1 MHSNNILVQKQWFE
15 LSSLKF
21 NICYAIATLLMY
33 NPIFFQK
40 FYAVSPSGMFFVG
53 GLFCVLVLLNVACNI
68 LLFGPIAKVLAILLL
83 MINSAVYYFMIT
95 YNISIDKVM
104 LLNLLETDWNEAK
117 ETFSYSIFAYMALL
131 GILPSIVV
139 YKTKIVSH
147 TWVGELAQRLLM
159 VVISLLIVAG
169 MVFVN
174 FKTTAQFMRNNKPLK
189 YSLVPVNYFGAMISL
204 AKIKLNEVSGP
215 IEVTAG
221 DATLER
227 YWKNPEKKNLLVIV
241 VGETARAQNWGLN
254 GYEVDTT
261 APLNPYKSEIFNFTD
276 VKACGTSTE
285 ISLPCMF
292 ALEGIKDFKL
302 WKAKRKENLLD
313 VAKATGYEVLWR
325 NNNSGCKGVCARV
338 ETETPCTTSNCHDEI
353 LNDNLVNRLMS
364 SPRDRLVVLH
374 QKGSHGPTYYLR
386 YPETAE
392 IYKPAC
398 KTERLDKCSDEEIV
412 NVYNN
417 TIHYTAQNLANLI
430 DQLRMLNNMY
440 NVTMIYISDHGES
453 LGENGIY
460 LHAAPYRWAP
470 EGQVKVPFMIWMDS
484 QTAEN
489 MRINRECMLQNLN
502 QPRSHDNLFHTAL
515 GILGLRT
522 SVYKPELDVFY
533 KCRVVDDEE

>member
-1 MHSNNILVQKQWFE
+1 MRNNYISEQKYW
-15 LSSLKF
+15 LSTSPFMF
-21 NICYAIATLLMY
+21 NLCYAMAMLIIY
-33 NPIFFQK
+33 NPLFFK
-40 FYAVSPSGMFFVG
+40 DFYEVSPSVMFFVG
-53 GLFCVLVLLNVACNI
+53 GVFCIILLLNMAANI
-68 LLFGPIAKVLAILLL
+68 LLFNPIAKFIASLLL
-83 MINSAVYYFMIT
+83 IINSVVYYFMIT

-104 LLNLLETDWNEAK
+104 LLNLIETDWNEAK
-117 ETFSYSIFAYMALL
+117 ETFSYSIFAYVGLL
-131 GILPSIVV
+131 GILPSILV
-139 YKTKIVSH
+139 YKTNIVYR
-147 TWVGELAQRLLM
+147 TWVGELAQRLL
-159 VVISLLIVAG
+159 VIIISLLIVAG
-169 MVFVN
+169 MVFAN

-215 IEVTAG
+215 LEVTAG
-221 DATLER
+221 DATLVR

-261 APLNPYKSEIFNFTD
+261 APLNSYKNEIMNFTD

-292 ALEGIKDFKL
+292 ALEVQQDFNL

-313 VAKATGYEVLWR
+313 VVQATGYEVLWR

-338 ETETPCTTSNCHDEI
+338 ETETPCGVANCHDEI
-353 LNDNLVNRLMS
+353 LNKNLVNRLINA
-364 SPRDRLVVLH
+364 PRDMMVVLH

-386 YPETAE
+386 YPENSE

-430 DQLRMLNNMY
+430 EQLRTLSDVY
-440 NVTMIYISDHGES
+440 NVTMIYMSDHGES

-470 EGQVKVPFMIWMDS
+470 DGQVKVPFLIWMDD

-489 MRINRECMLQNLN
+489 LKIDRDCMLQYLN
-502 QPRSHDNLFHTAL
+502 KPHSHDNLFHTTLGLL
-515 GILGLRT
+515 GIST
-522 SVYKPELDVFY
+522 EVYKPELDVLAA
-533 KCRVVDDEE
+533 CRKSENF